1 MLSHAPRDDPARS
14 SSPGLLLWPQ
24 EVRGDWSCGW
34 EEVKEGNSLCSQRA
48 LEPLCSSTV
57 DGRFAHEDVS
67 LTGESIPYR
76 QHSASKWMKQTE
88 ELRCKQWNWRWQP
101 NRSGAASRVSRAK
114 MDHKRSRVAATVDAQ
129 ERYKVSG
136 GYRAN
141 FMKYDSSCR
150 RREMGVEQIC
160 SLEEA
165 AKCVKLSEAEQSL
178 KEKGKCGEEDV
189 FAGGSCGTGTEL
201 NESPFE
207 QGTLCWRQTQT

>member
-101 NRSGAASRVSRAK
+101 NRSGAASRVSWAK

-160 SLEEA
+160 
-165 AKCVKLSEAEQSL
+165 
-178 KEKGKCGEEDV
+178 
-189 FAGGSCGTGTEL
+189 
-201 NESPFE
+201 
-207 QGTLCWRQTQT
+207 